1 MINEFFE
8 EVLKSTPQVQEV
20 IKIYEQHGLP
30 QRSIDLKMGNNTDN
44 RYSCLREYLKGRKTM
59 KLYKLASGKYKLV
72 MLELSYYFDDLKIAK
87 SYYILFVEVL
97 YLYPRGKI
105 QDNLIDKLKTLIQID
120 ESLGFIQKD
129 KNE

>member
-1 MINEFFE
+1 MENEFFE
-8 EVLKSTPQVQEV
+8 EFLKSIPEVQEV

-30 QRSIDLKMGNNTDN
+30 LRSIDLKLGNNTDN
-44 RYSCLREYLKGRKTM
+44 RYSCLREYLKGRETI

-97 YLYPRGKI
+97 YLYPRVKI

-129 KNE
+129 KK

>member
-1 MINEFFE
+1 MENEFFE
-8 EVLKSTPQVQEV
+8 EFLKSIPEVQEV

-30 QRSIDLKMGNNTDN
+30 QRSIDLKLGNNTDN
-44 RYSCLREYLKGRKTM
+44 RYSCLREYLKGRKTI

-72 MLELSYYFDDLKIAK
+72 MSELSYYFDDLKIAK

-129 KNE
+129 KK

>member
-8 EVLKSTPQVQEV
+8 EVIKSTPKVQEV

-44 RYSCLREYLKGRKTM
+44 RYSCLREYLKGRKII

-97 YLYPRGKI
+97 YLYPLGKI
-105 QDNLIDKLKTLIQID
+105 QDNLIDKLKTLIHID

-129 KNE
+129 KK